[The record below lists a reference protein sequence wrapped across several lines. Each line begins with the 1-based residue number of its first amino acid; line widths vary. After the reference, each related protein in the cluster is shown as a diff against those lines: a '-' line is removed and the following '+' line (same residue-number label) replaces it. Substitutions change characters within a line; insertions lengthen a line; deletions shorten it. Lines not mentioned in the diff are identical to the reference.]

1 MREADARGEEVKAT
15 YELEMRL
22 VKQKA
27 GLQVA
32 KKELA
37 FVELERRYA
46 KLEARFDDVA
56 NENERRIVRRSKLMW
71 MRSIDGLF
79 LLRRKLDQMHGLSR
93 LNVQPQPRL

>member
-1 MREADARGEEVKAT
+1 
-15 YELEMRL
+15 MRL

-56 NENERRIVRRSKLMW
+56 SENERHVVRDR
-71 MRSIDGLF
+71 
-79 LLRRKLDQMHGLSR
+79 
-93 LNVQPQPRL
+93 V

>member
-1 MREADARGEEVKAT
+1 MREADARGEEVRAT

-46 KLEARFDDVA
+46 KLEARFDGVA
-56 NENERRIVRRSKLMW
+56 SENERHVVRT
-71 MRSIDGLF
+71 
-79 LLRRKLDQMHGLSR
+79 SR
-93 LNVQPQPRL
+93 LM